1 MIEEKSTKFY
11 QRKDQRE
18 KKPYYPFDEEIG
30 LEIPF
35 LFDYGDIVT
44 YEDDINTYYLV
55 CKKPIKENND
65 EFDECAYL
73 CYSVN
78 DKIKTKTD
86 LFKNHAHLSAYS
98 INKIKRAKLPNSIL
112 SNIDCAIKIINKEG
126 DNLLK

>member
-1 MIEEKSTKFY
+1 MILKINQQGFIK
-11 QRKDQRE
+11 KNDPRE
-18 KKPYYPFDEEIG
+18 KKPYYPFEEKID
-30 LEIPF
+30 LKVPL

-78 DKIKTKTD
+78 D
-86 LFKNHAHLSAYS
+86 
-98 INKIKRAKLPNSIL
+98 
-112 SNIDCAIKIINKEG
+112 
-126 DNLLK
+126 